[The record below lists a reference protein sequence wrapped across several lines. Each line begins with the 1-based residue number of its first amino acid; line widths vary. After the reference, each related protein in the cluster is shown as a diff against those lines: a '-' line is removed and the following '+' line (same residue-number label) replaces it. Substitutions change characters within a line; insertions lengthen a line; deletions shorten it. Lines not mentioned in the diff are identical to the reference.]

1 MTKPDG
7 KMFLLIR
14 YRSTDNMRENS
25 KYILIEYKKRLLL
38 ITNHTLNGDSAEE
51 ANFSETGNR

>member
-14 YRSTDNMRENS
+14 YRPTNNMRENP

-51 ANFSETGNR
+51 ANFSKTGNR